1 MKEAASICVQF
12 YDLTYENETA
22 SGCAEIE
29 VMLANVRV
37 AHFKLGCFHLGP
49 RQPYFVTRE
58 EFAEIDRGETPIS
71 LQTIRTIDRVF
82 FNFIKS
88 LFRRASDLLN
98 Y

>member
-29 VMLANVRV
+29 VMLANVRL
-37 AHFKLGCFHLGP
+37 ANFKLGCFHLGP
-49 RQPYFVTRE
+49 KQPFFVTRE
-58 EFAEIDRGETPIS
+58 AFARMESGETR
-71 LQTIRTIDRVF
+71 LNMQTIRIIDRVF

-88 LFRRASDLLN
+88 VFSSASNLFSL
-98 Y
+98 